1 MRLRRGPIGV
11 ILAGGQGRRIGGAK
25 ALVKLRGKPLI
36 AYPLEVMASV
46 LGDVV
51 VVAKPDTELPD
62 LPGVKVWI
70 EPETPRHPIVGIT
83 YALAMS
89 GGRPV
94 VICAA
99 DLPLVSPALIDR
111 IVHCNPAGSPCVIA
125 SHAGVIQ
132 PLLGCYQ
139 QAAAAQ
145 LGTVADRPVRELV
158 SAIGPRLLEVG
169 DPDELFNVNGPDDLL
184 QATAMLDRR
193 ERAAT
198 RT

>member
-11 ILAGGQGRRIGGAK
+11 ILAGGQGRRIGGSK
-25 ALVKLRGKPLI
+25 AVVKLRGRPLI
-36 AYPLEVMASV
+36 AYPIEVMASV

-51 VVAKPDTELPD
+51 VVAKPDTELPA

-70 EPETPRHPIVGIT
+70 EPQTPRHPIVGIKH
-83 YALAMS
+83 ALAMS

-94 VICAA
+94 VICAS
-99 DLPLVSPALIDR
+99 DLPFVSPALIDR
-111 IVHCNPAGSPCVIA
+111 LVHCSPAGAPCVIA
-125 SHAGVIQ
+125 SHAGDIQ

-145 LGTVADRPVRELV
+145 LPAVPEGPLRQLIGAL
-158 SAIGPRLLEVG
+158 GPRLLEVG
-169 DPDELFNVNGPDDLL
+169 DPDELFNVNSPDDLL

-193 ERAAT
+193 ERSAT